1 MPDDSYVNPDRKPY
15 SGKYN
20 WVPSYIPTAGA
31 TAGLG
36 WLDLVHERGSFR
48 NDYFIS
54 SSVST
59 NYTLIP
65 SNNSGTGVS
74 YYGKPEW
81 PVNIAFRRKQ
91 NPTPLVPPVPDK
103 AFWVKSKSY
112 WWQAEFNPIATNLSA
127 ITFEYSLLVDI
138 NDPNLLTILSQV
150 SFFGVDSDYESLKAY
165 QSGESSSVNI
175 DWTRYIFGKIK
186 LYQSTDTDDTATTFP
201 PPSFQASTTTN
212 DRITYT
218 SSIGWSNEDVIAV
231 FRALPEEDFLPVPL
245 DEFTA
250 VNSAIKFKSQQP
262 VGTVVVIYINITPIL
277 ATGYFNGNSD
287 SNSNTRTITVHFD
300 YGSSDF
306 RDISKL
312 RIEPFYTDGP
322 LIKFSLKK
330 VMLFRV
336 LSNPRVNISN
346 TQLPCRI
353 LAYAFNVNCG
363 KTIPGLSDYYPND
376 NNNPTFYVK
385 AFHPEDTIKA
395 RGFAHAIDLRFFV
408 PSFPI
413 YSFNG
418 ITLGGSISAN
428 DYWVVFVGPTL
439 GKKSVIYYLTGTP
452 ISGSSIGGR
461 LVRINNINLNTNSSI
476 LIQKINSTTEPTDTS
491 SWKDLYFL
499 ENTSNPPNLGDT
511 FIAPWLYYDSS
522 GNVNSWYRIGQ
533 TDLNTA
539 VTEFSS
545 AFKGQIY
552 SEKSALLLETT
563 GVSNAE
569 ITNLVRSVS
578 LLENEDPFNFDP
590 LSLDP
595 LAYFTVDLTDDLLGS
610 SILFRKGQWKFN
622 FKARSNDVNNQ
633 TYTHIFLRLWFH
645 PGEEA
650 INYNNPHQYRNS
662 NTEIIF
668 EEYNTD
674 PSNIS
679 DPKPSIKLSIGT
691 PSSLENLIVSAP
703 LTQDFNSYE
712 ILRYADGL
720 LGVAANNI
728 YQSIFTSP
736 TTKIVVGL
744 YTFSYP
750 QNATSAPNFTQN
762 LNPPT
767 VELEIDPITT
777 SLETSILQNTPDSLS
792 ASRYYLFNRT
802 NYIHFNT
809 DASDSLKLTRNYYE
823 GESIGIGSSYI
834 PYNNKFNLID
844 STVNPTGDSRI
855 GLLSFESGAG
865 NYTNPNTLICIEHT
879 SYSLYDD
886 KSISFYADFTTKGS
900 SFQDGR
906 VNAGTWTVGIQLNY
920 ELDSRRIPST
930 YKLMAFFV
938 DRYGVVT
945 ERVFTS
951 PYLTPFNPSGSNI
964 ASINYSATISQPY
977 FITGTDAQLIFRIIA
992 YPRSS
997 NNQELTDT
1005 EITNIR
1011 TALNGNPIGTRI
1023 KNFYL
1028 TISSSTPGASGL
1040 TKLNIVDAG
1049 GFTGS
1054 TRFYEDLDLVPS
1066 SSLDS
1071 QQFWFYADSET
1082 LKAQLIANGKEFLIM
1097 GALYS
1102 PTWFVKLPQGM
1113 EVSVVGGFAFNST
1126 FPAAL
1131 KIRTVLDDSVT
1142 IATEDTIKAVEDE
1155 IEKSTHIVSNG
1166 VQEDGSDVT
1175 TPIRYIKLND
1185 PMNTPMYSGLV
1196 AGQSSGARKILSGE
1210 DPVLFHLSADELG
1223 NYGDILGLAT
1233 ETQGTDGSKI
1243 NLSLN
1248 SDGGT
1253 LDYWIGPNYNLYD
1266 DSFANVLRQI
1276 TFKLTKTDVR
1286 FWPKDKNIYIV
1297 GIVSPG
1303 ALMMRRVNPYEASV
1317 DGTLAPGY
1325 NYLIDGPTDIAS
1337 TIEYTDEYIEY
1348 TKYLSGANVVETR
1361 PSLSIDSNGFIT
1373 FAYVLEGIP
1382 NQIIGKVYTSGAE
1395 EITTAFAI
1403 VDMGFSNTSSNE
1415 TAVYC
1420 PVLCY
1425 YKPLDITYCAFWC
1438 AGKIFVAK
1446 IQYKDFYDQYLVNN
1460 IYLVAGNRDFTRT
1473 DNPAHPY
1480 LQTLVNSGYLVV
1492 DQDGAIESDLHRQS
1506 IGFFVSKNPDHD
1518 SEMFVYY
1525 KINNDNNSDIM
1536 VRKLFNTGN
1545 VSERLKVS

>member
-36 WLDLVHERGSFR
+36 WLDLVHERGSYR

-65 SNNSGTGVS
+65 SYNSGTGVS

-103 AFWVKSKSY
+103 VFWVKSNSY
-112 WWQAEFNPIATNLSA
+112 WWQAEFSPIASKLSA

-138 NDPNLLTILSQV
+138 NDPNLLTILNQTSV
-150 SFFGVDSDYESLKAY
+150 YGAASDYENLFAY
-165 QSGESSSVNI
+165 QTGASTSVNI
-175 DWTRYIFGKIK
+175 DWSKYIFGKTK
-186 LYQSTDTDDTATTFP
+186 LYQSTDTEDTAVSFP
-201 PPSFQASTTTN
+201 SSILNASTTTN
-212 DRITYT
+212 DRTTYT
-218 SSIGWSNEDVIAV
+218 SSVNWNKEDTIQVY
-231 FRALPEEDFLPVPL
+231 RALPEQDFIAISP
-245 DEFTA
+245 DEYTSDYL
-250 VNSAIKFKSQQP
+250 NNTIKFKSQQP
-262 VGTVVVIYINITPIL
+262 ENTVVNITINTTPIL
-277 ATGYFNGNSD
+277 ATGYFNGNAD
-287 SNSNTRTITVHFD
+287 SNSNTSTITVHFD

-312 RIEPFYTDGP
+312 RIESFYTDGP

-346 TQLPCRI
+346 SQLPCSI
-353 LAYAFNVNCG
+353 LAYAFNINCG
-363 KTIPGLSDYYPND
+363 KSIPGLSDYYPND

-418 ITLGGSISAN
+418 VTLAGSISAN

-439 GKKSVIYYLTGTP
+439 GKKSVTYFLTGNP
-452 ISGSSIGGR
+452 ISGSSISGR

-476 LIQKINSTTEPTDTS
+476 LIQKINSTTEPTTTS
-491 SWKDLYFL
+491 SWQDLYFL
-499 ENTSNPPNLGDT
+499 ENTSNPPSVDGDI
-511 FIAPWLYYDSS
+511 FISPWLYYDPS
-522 GNVNSWYRIGQ
+522 GNANSWYRIGQ

-545 AFKGQIY
+545 AFKGQVY
-552 SEKSALLLETT
+552 SEKSALALETT
-563 GVSNAE
+563 GVSSAE

-578 LLENEDPFNFDP
+578 LLESEDPLN
-590 LSLDP
+590 LDP
-595 LAYFTVDLTDDLLGS
+595 LAYFTVDLTEDLLGS

-622 FKARSNDVNNQ
+622 FKAKSSDENNQ
-633 TYTHIFLRLWFH
+633 TNTHIFLRIWFH
-645 PGEEA
+645 PGEEV
-650 INYNNPHQYRNS
+650 INYNNPHEYRNS

-668 EEYNTD
+668 EKYNTD
-674 PSNIS
+674 PANNT

-691 PSSLENLIVSAP
+691 PSSLENLIVSPP

-720 LGVAANNI
+720 LGEAVNNV

-736 TTKIVVGL
+736 TTKIVVGV
-744 YTFSYP
+744 YTFSNP

-767 VELEIDPITT
+767 IELELDPITT
-777 SLETSILQNTPDSLS
+777 SLETSILQNTPQSLTV
-792 ASRYYLFNRT
+792 SRYYSFNRT

-823 GESIGIGSSYI
+823 GESIGIGSSYL

-844 STVNPTGDSRI
+844 STVNPTGDSRV
-855 GLLSFESGAG
+855 GLLSFESGSG
-865 NYTNPNTLICIEHT
+865 DYTNPDTLICIEHAT
-879 SYSLYDD
+879 YSLYDD
-886 KSISFYADFTTKGS
+886 KSVSFYADFATKGS

-906 VNAGTWTVGIQLNY
+906 VNAGTWSVGIQLNY

-938 DRYGVVT
+938 DKYGVVT

-951 PYLTPFNPSGSNI
+951 PYLTPVNPSGSNLGYI
-964 ASINYSATISQPY
+964 SYSATINQPY
-977 FITGTDAQLIFRIIA
+977 FITGTDAQLILRIIA

-997 NNQELTDT
+997 NNQELTDS

-1028 TISSSTPGASGL
+1028 TIASSTPGASGL
-1040 TKLNIVDAG
+1040 TKLNIVDAA

-1054 TRFYEDLDLVPS
+1054 TRFYEDLDIVPS
-1066 SSLDS
+1066 SSLDT
-1071 QQFWFYADSET
+1071 QGFWFYADSET
-1082 LKAQLIANGKEFLIM
+1082 LKAQLIANGKEFLII

-1113 EVSVVGGFAFNST
+1113 EVSVVGGSAFNSL

-1142 IATEDTIKAVEDE
+1142 IATEDTIKAIEDE
-1155 IEKSTHIVSNG
+1155 LETSTHIVSNG

-1175 TPIRYIKLND
+1175 NPIRYIKLND
-1185 PMNTPMYSGLV
+1185 PINTPMYSGLV
-1196 AGQSSGARKILSGE
+1196 AGQSSGSRKILSGE
-1210 DPVLFHLSADELG
+1210 DPILFHLSADDSG

-1233 ETQGTDGSKI
+1233 ETQETDGSKI

-1248 SDGGT
+1248 SDGGA
-1253 LDYWIGPNYNLYD
+1253 LDYWIGPNYNLVD
-1266 DSFANVLRQI
+1266 DSFGNVIRQI
-1276 TFKLTKTDVR
+1276 TFKMTKTDVR
-1286 FWPKDKNIYIV
+1286 FWPIDKNIYVV

-1303 ALMMRRVNPYEASV
+1303 ALMMRRLNPYAVSI
-1317 DGTLAPGY
+1317 DGTLVSGY

-1337 TIEYTDEYIEY
+1337 TIDYSGEYIEY
-1348 TKYLSGANVVETR
+1348 SEYLSGAKVVETR
-1361 PSLSIDSNGFIT
+1361 PSLSIDMDGLIT
-1373 FAYVLEGIP
+1373 MAYVLEGSP
-1382 NQIIGKVYTSGAE
+1382 NLIMCKIYTSGGQ
-1395 EITTAFAI
+1395 EITAAFAI
-1403 VDMGFSNTSSNE
+1403 VDMGFSSTSSNE

-1425 YKPLDITYCAFWC
+1425 YKPLDLTYCAFWC

-1446 IQYKDFYDQYLVNN
+1446 IQYKDFYNQYLVNN
-1460 IYLVAGNRDFTRT
+1460 IYLVAGNRDFTTT

-1480 LQTLVNSGYLVV
+1480 LQALVNSGYLVV
-1492 DQDGAIESDLHRQS
+1492 DQDGTIESDIHRQS
-1506 IGFFVSKNPDHD
+1506 VGFFVSKNPDHD
-1518 SEMFVYY
+1518 SEMFIYY
-1525 KINNDNNSDIM
+1525 KITNDNNSDIM
-1536 VRKLFNTGN
+1536 VRKLFNSGN

>member
-1 MPDDSYVNPDRKPY
+1 MPDDGYINPDKKPY

-20 WVPSYIPTAGA
+20 WVPSYIPTAGS

-36 WLDLVHERGSFR
+36 WLDLVHERGSYR

-54 SSVST
+54 SSIST

-65 SNNSGTGVS
+65 SYTSGVGVS

-81 PVNIAFRRKQ
+81 PINIAFRRKQ
-91 NPTPLVPPVPDK
+91 NPTPIVPPVPNK
-103 AFWVKSKSY
+103 IFWVKSNTY
-112 WWQAEFNPIATNLSA
+112 WWQADFNTIATNLSA
-127 ITFEYSLLVDI
+127 ITFEYSLLVNI
-138 NDPNLLTILSQV
+138 NDPNLLTILNGSAV
-150 SFFGVDSDYESLKAY
+150 YGAADDYSNLLAY
-165 QSGESSSVNI
+165 QTGASNNVSI
-175 DWTRYIFGKIK
+175 DWSKYIFGKIK
-186 LYQSTDTDDTATTFP
+186 LYQSTDTEDTAASFP
-201 PPSFQASTTTN
+201 ASVLNASTTTT
-212 DRITYT
+212 DRTTYT
-218 SSIGWSNEDVIAV
+218 SSINWNQEDTIQVY
-231 FRALPEEDFLPVPL
+231 RSLPDEDFIAISPDLYTENYL
-245 DEFTA
+245 NNT
-250 VNSAIKFKSQQP
+250 IKFKTQQP
-262 VGTVVVIYINITPIL
+262 ENTVVNITINTTPIL
-277 ATGYFNGNSD
+277 ATGYYNGNSD
-287 SNSNTRTITVHFD
+287 SDSTAKTITVHFD

-312 RIEPFYTDGP
+312 RIQAFYTDGP

-353 LAYAFNVNCG
+353 LAYAFNINCG
-363 KTIPGLSDYYPND
+363 KSIPGLNDYYPND

-385 AFHPEDTIKA
+385 TFHPEDTIKA

-439 GKKSVIYYLTGTP
+439 GKKTVIYYLTGVP
-452 ISGSSIGGR
+452 ISGSSINGR

-476 LIQKINSTTEPTDTS
+476 LIQKINSTTEPTSTS
-491 SWKDLYFL
+491 AWQDIYFL
-499 ENTSNPPNLGDT
+499 ENTSSAPIVDGNT
-511 FIAPWLYYDSS
+511 FVSPWLYYDSS

-539 VTEFSS
+539 VTEFSAS
-545 AFKGQIY
+545 FRGQIY
-552 SEKSALLLETT
+552 SEKSALALETT
-563 GVSNAE
+563 GVSSAG
-569 ITNLVRSVS
+569 IVQLVRSVS
-578 LLENEDPFNFDP
+578 LLGNADP
-590 LSLDP
+590 LNLDP

-610 SILFRKGQWKFN
+610 SVLFRKGQWKFN
-622 FKARSNDVNNQ
+622 FKARSNDSSNQ
-633 TYTHIFLRLWFH
+633 TNTHIFLRFWFH
-645 PGEEA
+645 PGEEV

-668 EEYNTD
+668 EKYDTD
-674 PSNIS
+674 PTNIT
-679 DPKPSIKLSIGT
+679 DPKPSIKLSIGS
-691 PSSLENLIVSAP
+691 PSSLENLVVSPP
-703 LTQDFNSYE
+703 LTQDLNSYE
-712 ILRYADGL
+712 ILRFADGL
-720 LGVAANNI
+720 IGESVNNI
-728 YQSIFTSP
+728 YQSIFASP
-736 TTKIVVGL
+736 TTKVVVGV

-750 QNATSAPNFTQN
+750 QNATSANNFAQN

-767 VELEIDPITT
+767 VELELDPVTT

-802 NYIHFNT
+802 NYVHFNT
-809 DASDSLKLTRNYYE
+809 DASNSLKLTRNYYE
-823 GESIGIGSSYI
+823 SGLIGIGASYI
-834 PYNNKFNLID
+834 PYNNKFTLID
-844 STVNPTGDSRI
+844 SAVNPTGDSRV
-855 GLLSFESGAG
+855 GLLSFESGSG
-865 NYTNPNTLICIEHT
+865 NYSNPDTLICIEHS
-879 SYSLYDD
+879 SYSLFDD
-886 KSISFYADFTTKGS
+886 KSISYYADFSTKGS
-900 SFQDGR
+900 TFQDGR
-906 VNAGTWTVGIQLNY
+906 VNAGTWSVGIQLNY
-920 ELDSRRIPST
+920 ALDSRRIPST

-951 PYLTPFNPSGSNI
+951 PYLTPVNSSGSDLAYI
-964 ASINYSATISQPY
+964 SYSAVINQPY

-997 NNQELTDT
+997 NNQELTDI
-1005 EITNIR
+1005 EIANIR
-1011 TALNGNPIGTRI
+1011 TSLNGNPIGTRI

-1028 TISSSTPGASGL
+1028 TVTSATPGTSGL

-1082 LKAQLIANGKEFLIM
+1082 LKAQLIANGKEFMIM

-1102 PTWFVKLPQGM
+1102 PTWFVKLPQGI
-1113 EVSVVGGFAFNST
+1113 EVSVIGGTAFNST

-1142 IATEDTIKAVEDE
+1142 IATEDTVKAIEDE
-1155 IEKSTHIVSNG
+1155 LEISTHIVSNG
-1166 VQEDGSDVT
+1166 VQEDGSDVS

-1185 PMNTPMYSGLV
+1185 PMNTPMYSGLI
-1196 AGQSSGARKILSGE
+1196 AGQSNGSRKILSGE
-1210 DPVLFHLSADELG
+1210 DPILFHLSADESG
-1223 NYGDILGLAT
+1223 QIGDILGLAT
-1233 ETQGTDGSKI
+1233 ETQDTDGSKI

-1248 SDGGT
+1248 SDAGT
-1253 LDYWIGPNYNLYD
+1253 LDYWIGPNYNLAD
-1266 DSFANVLRQI
+1266 DSFANILRQI
-1276 TFKLTKTDVR
+1276 TFKITKPDVR
-1286 FWPKDKNIYIV
+1286 FWPLDKNIYVV

-1303 ALMMRRVNPYEASV
+1303 ALMLRMLNPYDASI

-1325 NYLIDGPTDIAS
+1325 NYLVDGPTDIAT
-1337 TIEYTDEYIEY
+1337 TIDFTGEYVEY
-1348 TKYLSGANVVETR
+1348 TKYLSGATVIETR
-1361 PSLSIDSNGFIT
+1361 PSISIDKNGFLT
-1373 FAYVLEGIP
+1373 MAYVLEGTP
-1382 NQIIGKVYTSGAE
+1382 NQITAKVYTSGAE
-1395 EITTAFAI
+1395 EITTAFAVI
-1403 VDMGFSNTSSNE
+1403 DMGFSSTASNE

-1425 YKPLDITYCAFWC
+1425 YKPLDVTYCAFWC
-1438 AGKIFVAK
+1438 AGKIFVAR
-1446 IQYKDFYDQYLVNN
+1446 IQYKDFYDRYMVNN
-1460 IYLVAGNRDFTRT
+1460 IYLVAGNRDFTAS

-1492 DQDGAIESDLHRQS
+1492 DQDGAVEVDIHRQS
-1506 IGFFVSKNPDHD
+1506 VGFFVSKNPDHD

-1525 KINNDNNSDIM
+1525 KITNDNESDIM
-1536 VRKLFNTGN
+1536 VRKLFNSGS

>member
-20 WVPSYIPTAGA
+20 WVPSYIPTAGS

-103 AFWVKSKSY
+103 VFWVKSKSY

-287 SNSNTRTITVHFD
+287 SNTNTRTITVHFD

-491 SWKDLYFL
+491 NWKDLYFL
-499 ENTSNPPNLGDT
+499 ENTSSPPNLGDT

-720 LGVAANNI
+720 LGEAANNI

-767 VELEIDPITT
+767 VELELDPITT

-1142 IATEDTIKAVEDE
+1142 IATEDTVKAIEDE
-1155 IEKSTHIVSNG
+1155 IEISTHIVSNG
-1166 VQEDGSDVT
+1166 VQEDGSDIT
-1175 TPIRYIKLND
+1175 NPIRYIKLND

-1196 AGQSSGARKILSGE
+1196 AGQSSGSRKILSGE

-1253 LDYWIGPNYNLYD
+1253 LDYWIGPNYNLVD

-1276 TFKLTKTDVR
+1276 TFKMTKTDVR
-1286 FWPKDKNIYIV
+1286 FWSTDKNIYVV

-1303 ALMMRRVNPYEASV
+1303 ALMMRRLNPYDASV

-1348 TKYLSGANVVETR
+1348 TKYLSGAKVVETR

-1373 FAYVLEGIP
+1373 FAYVLEGTP
-1382 NQIIGKVYTSGAE
+1382 NQIMGKVYTSGAE

-1403 VDMGFSNTSSNE
+1403 VDMGFSSTSSNE

-1425 YKPLDITYCAFWC
+1425 YKPLDVTYCAFWC

-1446 IQYKDFYDQYLVNN
+1446 IQYKEFYDQYLVNN
-1460 IYLVAGNRDFTRT
+1460 IYLVAGNRDFTTT

-1525 KINNDNNSDIM
+1525 KITNDNTSDIM
-1536 VRKLFNTGN
+1536 VRKLFNSGY

>member
-36 WLDLVHERGSFR
+36 WLDLVHERGSYR

-65 SNNSGTGVS
+65 SYNSGTGVS

-103 AFWVKSKSY
+103 VFWVKSNSY
-112 WWQAEFNPIATNLSA
+112 WWQAEFSPIASKLSA

-138 NDPNLLTILSQV
+138 NDPNLLTILNQTSV
-150 SFFGVDSDYESLKAY
+150 YGAASDYENLFAY
-165 QSGESSSVNI
+165 QTGASTSVNI
-175 DWTRYIFGKIK
+175 DWSKYIFGKTK
-186 LYQSTDTDDTATTFP
+186 LYQSTDTEDTAVSFP
-201 PPSFQASTTTN
+201 SSILNASTTTN

-218 SSIGWSNEDVIAV
+218 SSVNWNKEDTIQVY
-231 FRALPEEDFLPVPL
+231 RALPEQDFIAISP
-245 DEFTA
+245 DEYTSDYL
-250 VNSAIKFKSQQP
+250 NNTIKFKSQQP
-262 VGTVVVIYINITPIL
+262 ENTVVNITINTTPIL
-277 ATGYFNGNSD
+277 ATGYFNGNAD
-287 SNSNTRTITVHFD
+287 SNSNTSTITVHFD

-312 RIEPFYTDGP
+312 RIESFYTDGP

-346 TQLPCRI
+346 SQLPCSI
-353 LAYAFNVNCG
+353 LAYAFNINCG
-363 KTIPGLSDYYPND
+363 KSIPGLSDYYPND

-418 ITLGGSISAN
+418 VTLAGSISAN

-439 GKKSVIYYLTGTP
+439 GKKSVTYFLTGNP
-452 ISGSSIGGR
+452 ISGSSISGR

-476 LIQKINSTTEPTDTS
+476 LIQKINSTTEPTTTS
-491 SWKDLYFL
+491 SWQDLYFL
-499 ENTSNPPNLGDT
+499 ENTSNPPSVDGDI
-511 FIAPWLYYDSS
+511 FISPWLYYDPS
-522 GNVNSWYRIGQ
+522 GNANSWYRIGQ

-545 AFKGQIY
+545 AFKGQVY
-552 SEKSALLLETT
+552 SEKSALALETT
-563 GVSNAE
+563 GVSSAE

-578 LLENEDPFNFDP
+578 LLESEDPLN
-590 LSLDP
+590 LDP
-595 LAYFTVDLTDDLLGS
+595 LAYFTVDLTEDLLGS

-622 FKARSNDVNNQ
+622 FKAKSSDENNQ
-633 TYTHIFLRLWFH
+633 TNTHIFLRIWFH
-645 PGEEA
+645 PGEEV
-650 INYNNPHQYRNS
+650 INYNNPHEYRNS
-662 NTEIIF
+662 TTEIIF
-668 EEYNTD
+668 EKYNTD
-674 PSNIS
+674 PANNT

-691 PSSLENLIVSAP
+691 PSSLENLIVSPP

-720 LGVAANNI
+720 LGEAVNNV

-736 TTKIVVGL
+736 TTKIVVGV
-744 YTFSYP
+744 YTFSNP

-767 VELEIDPITT
+767 IELELDPITT
-777 SLETSILQNTPDSLS
+777 SLETSILQNTPQSLTV
-792 ASRYYLFNRT
+792 SRYYSFNRT

-823 GESIGIGSSYI
+823 GESIGIGSSYL

-844 STVNPTGDSRI
+844 STVNPTGDSRV
-855 GLLSFESGAG
+855 GLLSFESGSG
-865 NYTNPNTLICIEHT
+865 DYTNPDTLICIEHAT
-879 SYSLYDD
+879 YSLYDD
-886 KSISFYADFTTKGS
+886 KSASFYADFATKGS

-906 VNAGTWTVGIQLNY
+906 VNAGTWSVGIQLNY

-938 DRYGVVT
+938 DKYGVVT

-951 PYLTPFNPSGSNI
+951 PYLTPVNPSGSNLGYI
-964 ASINYSATISQPY
+964 SYSATINQPY
-977 FITGTDAQLIFRIIA
+977 FITGTDAQLILRIIA

-997 NNQELTDT
+997 NNQELTDS

-1028 TISSSTPGASGL
+1028 TIASSTPGVSGL
-1040 TKLNIVDAG
+1040 TKLNIVDAA

-1054 TRFYEDLDLVPS
+1054 TRFYEDLDIVPS
-1066 SSLDS
+1066 SSLDT
-1071 QQFWFYADSET
+1071 QGFWFYADSET
-1082 LKAQLIANGKEFLIM
+1082 LKAQLIANGKEFLII

-1113 EVSVVGGFAFNST
+1113 EVSVVGGSAFNSL

-1142 IATEDTIKAVEDE
+1142 IATEDTIKAIEDE
-1155 IEKSTHIVSNG
+1155 LETSTHIVSNG

-1175 TPIRYIKLND
+1175 NPIRYIKLND
-1185 PMNTPMYSGLV
+1185 PINTPMYSGLV
-1196 AGQSSGARKILSGE
+1196 AGQSSGSRKILSGE
-1210 DPVLFHLSADELG
+1210 DPILFHLSADDSG

-1233 ETQGTDGSKI
+1233 ETQETDGSKI

-1248 SDGGT
+1248 SDGGA
-1253 LDYWIGPNYNLYD
+1253 LDYWIGPNYNLVD
-1266 DSFANVLRQI
+1266 DSFGNVLRQI
-1276 TFKLTKTDVR
+1276 TFKMTKTDVR
-1286 FWPKDKNIYIV
+1286 FWPIDKNIYVV

-1303 ALMMRRVNPYEASV
+1303 ALMMRRLNPYAVSI
-1317 DGTLAPGY
+1317 DGTLVSGY

-1337 TIEYTDEYIEY
+1337 TIDYSGEYIEY
-1348 TKYLSGANVVETR
+1348 SEYLSGAKVVETR
-1361 PSLSIDSNGFIT
+1361 PSLSIDMDGLIT
-1373 FAYVLEGIP
+1373 MAYVLEGSP
-1382 NQIIGKVYTSGAE
+1382 NLIMCKIYTSGGQ
-1395 EITTAFAI
+1395 EITAAFAI
-1403 VDMGFSNTSSNE
+1403 VDMGFSSTSSNE

-1425 YKPLDITYCAFWC
+1425 YKPLDLTYCAFWC

-1446 IQYKDFYDQYLVNN
+1446 IQYKDFYNQYLVNN
-1460 IYLVAGNRDFTRT
+1460 IYLVAGNRDFTTT

-1480 LQTLVNSGYLVV
+1480 LQALVNSGYLVV
-1492 DQDGAIESDLHRQS
+1492 DQDGTIESDIHRQS
-1506 IGFFVSKNPDHD
+1506 VGFFVSKNPDHD
-1518 SEMFVYY
+1518 SEMFIYY
-1525 KINNDNNSDIM
+1525 KITNDNNSDIM
-1536 VRKLFNTGN
+1536 VRKLFNSGN